1 MGGGVAFFG
10 YGELGLAGLQTLL
23 SIGAPVSNVTVPA
36 NRSGPGIDLVR
47 DAAVRCAVPLLVQ
60 PPPRAI
66 APFVDTLR
74 SVRPD
79 LIIVCSYSMML
90 PPQVLAVPAK
100 GAVNVHGGLLPHYRG
115 GHVTQWAIINA
126 EREFGVTLH
135 YIDEGVD
142 TGPVIAERRFALDE
156 ADDAYSVGAKVCEAG
171 SQLLTTWWPRLIDGS
186 APHVPQDESR
196 AKYWR
201 LRTPEEGRITWTM
214 SAYAICRLVRAL
226 CANSPGAYVELPE
239 SRIQVRR
246 ALALPSL
253 DRHAQ
258 PGEVV
263 ALEANGVRV
272 AAAGGDVLIVAAVDM
287 EGHQL
292 APEALAELFAHAGA

>member
-1 MGGGVAFFG
+1 VGGRVAFFG

-23 SIGAPVSNVTVPA
+23 SIGAPVSNVIVPA

-47 DAAVRCAVPLLVQ
+47 DAAARCAVPLLVQ
-60 PPPRAI
+60 PPPRGI
-66 APFVDTLR
+66 APFVETLG

-79 LIIVCSYSMML
+79 LIIVCSYSMVL
-90 PPQVLAVPAK
+90 PPAILAIPAN
-100 GAVNVHGGLLPHYRG
+100 GAVNVHGGLLPYYRG

-135 YIDEGVD
+135 YIDESVD
-142 TGPVIAERRFALDE
+142 TGPVIAERRFPLDE
-156 ADDAYSVGAKVCEAG
+156 ADDAYSVRAKLCEAG
-171 SQLLTTWWPRLIDGS
+171 SQLLTAWWPRLIDGT
-186 APHVPQDESR
+186 APRVPQDESR
-196 AKYWR
+196 ARYWP
-201 LRTPEEGRITWTM
+201 LRAPEEGCIAWTS
-214 SAYAICRLVRAL
+214 SASAICRLVRAL
-226 CANSPGAYVELPE
+226 CANSPGAYVEFPE
-239 SRIQVRR
+239 RRIQVRR

-263 ALEANGVRV
+263 AVDADAVRV

-287 EGHQL
+287 EGHRL
-292 APEALAELFAHAGA
+292 APGTLAELFAHAGA

>member
-1 MGGGVAFFG
+1 VPGGVAFFG

-23 SIGAPVSNVTVPA
+23 SIGAPVSSVIVPA
-36 NRSGPGIDLVR
+36 NRSGPRIELVR
-47 DAAVRCAVPLLVQ
+47 EAAARCAVPLLVQ
-60 PPPRAI
+60 PPRRAI
-66 APFVDTLR
+66 APFVDSLR

-90 PPQVLAVPAK
+90 PPSVLAVPAK
-100 GAVNVHGGLLPHYRG
+100 GAVNVHGGLLPQYRG

-142 TGPVIAERRFALDE
+142 AGPVIAERRFALDE
-156 ADDAYSVGAKVCEAG
+156 TDDAYSVGAKLCEAG
-171 SQLLTTWWPRLIDGS
+171 SQLLSAWWPRLIDGT
-186 APHVPQDESR
+186 APRAPQDESR
-196 AKYWR
+196 AKHWP

-214 SAYAICRLVRAL
+214 SASAICRLVRAL

-239 SRIQVRR
+239 RRIQLRR

-253 DRHAQ
+253 DHHAP

-263 ALEANGVRV
+263 AVDADAVRV
-272 AAAGGDVLIVAAVDM
+272 AAADGDVLIVAAVDM
-287 EGHQL
+287 EGRRL
-292 APEALAELFAHAGA
+292 APGTVAELLAHAGA

>member
-1 MGGGVAFFG
+1 VPGGVAFFG

-23 SIGAPVSNVTVPA
+23 SIGAPVSNVIVPA

-47 DAAVRCAVPLLVQ
+47 EAAARCAVPLLVQ
-60 PPPRAI
+60 PPRRAI

-74 SVRPD
+74 NVRPD

-90 PPQVLAVPAK
+90 PPPVLAVPAK

-156 ADDAYSVGAKVCEAG
+156 ADDAYSVGAKLCEAG
-171 SQLLTTWWPRLIDGS
+171 SQLLTTWWQQLIDGT
-186 APHVPQDESR
+186 APRIPQDESR
-196 AKYWR
+196 AKYWP

-214 SAYAICRLVRAL
+214 SASAICRLVRAL
-226 CANSPGAYVELPE
+226 CANSPGAYIELPE
-239 SRIQVRR
+239 RRIQVRR

-253 DRHAQ
+253 DRYAQ

-263 ALEANGVRV
+263 AVDADAVRV
-272 AAAGGDVLIVAAVDM
+272 AAADGDVLIVAAVDM
-287 EGHQL
+287 EGHRL
-292 APEALAELFAHAGA
+292 APGALAELFAHAGA

>member
-1 MGGGVAFFG
+1 VPEEVAFFG

-23 SIGAPVSNVTVPA
+23 SIGAPVSNVIVPG
-36 NRSGPGIDLVR
+36 NRSGPGVDLVR
-47 DAAVRCAVPLLVQ
+47 EAAARCALPVLVQ
-60 PPPRAI
+60 PPRRDI
-66 APFVDTLR
+66 GPFVDTLR
-74 SVRPD
+74 GVRPD

-90 PPQVLAVPAK
+90 PPAVLAVPAK
-100 GAVNVHGGLLPHYRG
+100 GAVNVHGGLLPQYRG

-156 ADDAYSVGAKVCEAG
+156 ADDAYTVGAKLREVG
-171 SQLLTTWWPRLIDGS
+171 SQLLTTWWPRLIDGT
-186 APHVPQDESR
+186 APRVPQDESR
-196 AKYWR
+196 AKYWP

-214 SAYAICRLVRAL
+214 SAPAICRLVRAL
-226 CANSPGAYVELPE
+226 CANSPGAYVQLPE
-239 SRIQVRR
+239 HRIRLRR

-263 ALEANGVRV
+263 TVDADAVRV
-272 AAAGGDVLIVAAVDM
+272 AAADGDVLIMAAVDM
-287 EGHQL
+287 EGQRL
-292 APEALAELFAHAGA
+292 APGTLAELFAHARA

>member
-1 MGGGVAFFG
+1 VRGGVAFFG
-10 YGELGLAGLQTLL
+10 YDKLGLAGLQTLL
-23 SIGAPVSNVTVPA
+23 SIGAPVSNVIVPA

-47 DAAVRCAVPLLVQ
+47 DAAARCAVPLLVQ

-66 APFVDTLR
+66 APFLDTLR

-79 LIIVCSYSMML
+79 
-90 PPQVLAVPAK
+90 PPVLAVPAK

-135 YIDEGVD
+135 YIDEGLD
-142 TGPVIAERRFALDE
+142 TGPVIAEQRFALDE
-156 ADDAYSVGAKVCEAG
+156 ADDAYSVRAKLCEAG
-171 SQLLTTWWPRLIDGS
+171 SQLLTTWWPRLIDGT
-186 APHVPQDESR
+186 APRVPQDESR
-196 AKYWR
+196 AKYWP
-201 LRTPEEGRITWTM
+201 LRTPEEGCITWTS
-214 SAYAICRLVRAL
+214 SASAICRLVRAL
-226 CANSPGAYVELPE
+226 CANSPGAYVEFPE
-239 SRIQVRR
+239 RRIQVRR

-263 ALEANGVRV
+263 AVDADAVRV
-272 AAAGGDVLIVAAVDM
+272 AAAGGDVLIVAAVDL
-287 EGHQL
+287 EGHWL
-292 APEALAELFAHAGA
+292 APAALAELFAHAGA

>member
-1 MGGGVAFFG
+1 MPGGVAFFG

-23 SIGAPVSNVTVPA
+23 SIGAPVSNVIVPA

-47 DAAVRCAVPLLVQ
+47 EAAARCAVPLLVQ
-60 PPPRAI
+60 PPRRAI

-90 PPQVLAVPAK
+90 PPPVLAVPAK

-142 TGPVIAERRFALDE
+142 TGPVIAERRFTLDE
-156 ADDAYSVGAKVCEAG
+156 ADDAYSVGAKLCEAG
-171 SQLLTTWWPRLIDGS
+171 SQLLTTWWQQLIDGT
-186 APHVPQDESR
+186 APRVPQDESR
-196 AKYWR
+196 AK
-201 LRTPEEGRITWTM
+201 
-214 SAYAICRLVRAL
+214 V
-226 CANSPGAYVELPE
+226 
-239 SRIQVRR
+239 
-246 ALALPSL
+246 LAAS
-253 DRHAQ
+253 DARGGSHHMDD
-258 PGEVV
+258 
-263 ALEANGVRV
+263 VRV
-272 AAAGGDVLIVAAVDM
+272 CHMPARPRTVCEFARCVHRIARTQNSGAPRPRIAVTGSSTLNRARWWPSTPM
-287 EGHQL
+287 RSVSQQRT
-292 APEALAELFAHAGA
+292 ATC